1 MSTILIVPGLHGS
14 GPAHWQTWLE
24 GQVPGCVRV
33 EQSDWSTPQLT
44 RWAGSVRQQLDR
56 AKGHVWIVAH
66 SFGCLAAAHAAWDY
80 RDRIAGA
87 MFVAPADPE
96 KFEVSNII
104 PSEHLGFP
112 SVVVSSTND
121 PWVRLMRAA
130 WLADTWGSR
139 FINIGAAGH
148 INVDSGYGPWPEGL
162 LIFEQLRRTQEDLPL
177 GQLGG
182 GGAQQGRRRSNGS
195 NGGNGNYAKAAIA
208 RRARA
213 LKARLHNEYKLA
225 F

>member
-1 MSTILIVPGLHGS
+1 MSTVLIIPGLHGS
-14 GPAHWQTWLE
+14 GPAHWQTWFE
-24 GQVPGCVRV
+24 GQVADCVRV
-33 EQSDWSTPQLT
+33 EQGDWSSPQLT

-87 MFVAPADPE
+87 MFVAPADPD
-96 KFEVSNII
+96 KFEVTSII
-104 PSEHLGFP
+104 PNEQLGFP
-112 SVVVSSTND
+112 SVVVSSSND

-148 INVDSGYGPWPEGL
+148 INTDAGFGPWPEGL
-162 LIFEQLRRTQEDLPL
+162 LIFEQLRRTQADLPL

-182 GGAQQGRRRSNGS
+182 GGSAGRRGS
-195 NGGNGNYAKAAIA
+195 NGNAARGSLT

-213 LKARLHNEYKLA
+213 LTARLGDEYKLA